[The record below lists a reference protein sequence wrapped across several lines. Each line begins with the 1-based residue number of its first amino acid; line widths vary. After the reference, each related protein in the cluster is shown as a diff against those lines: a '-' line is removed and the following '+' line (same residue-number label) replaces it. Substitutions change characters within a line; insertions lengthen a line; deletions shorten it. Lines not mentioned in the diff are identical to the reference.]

1 MIASLTGT
9 ARFVGLD
16 RLVLT
21 VGGVGMLV
29 LTTPATAAGIRVG
42 QELTLETTLIVR
54 EDSLTLYGFATAG
67 EKEMFETAQTVTG
80 VGPRLALALLSVL
93 SPTDLAAAVANADL
107 AALTKVPG
115 VGKKGAE
122 RLILELRD
130 KLPATTASA
139 PAATP
144 PATVG
149 TDRGQVVEA
158 LVGLGWSAKAAGD
171 VVERVANA
179 PDAPADLPGLLRAA
193 LRELGR

>member
-149 TDRGQVVEA
+149 TDPGQVVEA